1 MEKELRYELAQAI
14 TQLKD
19 SIYPTNAPETA
30 TKPYLVY
37 ERVETDPLK
46 ALGGYTGK
54 QRLRFVLS
62 IMAVRYSDMKTLTE
76 AVLTELMTFTGS
88 SIGISPGVYIE
99 DLTINNISETYEF
112 ELMVNRGIID
122 FSVFY

>member
-19 SIYPTNAPETA
+19 SIYPTNAPKTA

-37 ERVETDPLK
+37 ERVGTDQLK
-46 ALGGYTGK
+46 ALDGHTGK
-54 QRLRFVLS
+54 QRLRLVLS
-62 IMAVRYSDMKTLTE
+62 IMAVRHSDMETLTE

-88 SIGISPGVYIE
+88 SIGTSPGIYIE